1 MAKKNP
7 ILEAFEAKLEA
18 QYQLRLAHNS
28 EISMLGLIISADDEG
43 IEDVGGLLFRYI
55 ETKMQ
60 IAKDIVSD
68 SKDDKELTYTRCD
81 LARRVKQILSEE
93 DWGRYK
99 ELLPLLE
106 EYW

>member
-7 ILEAFEAKLEA
+7 FLEAYEAKLER
-18 QYQLRLAHNS
+18 QYQLRLDHNS

-43 IEDVGGLLFRYI
+43 IEDVGGLLFCYI

-68 SKDDKELTYTRCD
+68 SKDDKTLTYTRCD
-81 LARRVKQILSEE
+81 LERRVKQVLGEE
-93 DWGRYK
+93 DWERYK

-106 EYW
+106 EY